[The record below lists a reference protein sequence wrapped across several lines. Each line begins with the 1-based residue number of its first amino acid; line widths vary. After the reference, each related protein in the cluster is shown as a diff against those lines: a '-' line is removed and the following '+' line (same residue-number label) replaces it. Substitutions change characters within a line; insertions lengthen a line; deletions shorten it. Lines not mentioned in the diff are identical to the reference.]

1 MLSEKNRSNPLIY
14 YIKIGSNLN
23 AANFLHLSTD
33 VNGFSCSDF
42 LCKQR
47 LILDIYTKMKLVR
60 STFCHIRLKF
70 AFFFNLSQFEKAKQ
84 TAALTIHA
92 NRNICFVCFFH
103 HIYLFFRK
111 IICKTIWNSPKMFPP
126 FISTCRPIF
135 FLFSGLKFL
144 LFLFWLVIFFLFSL
158 ILRSLMLCWVGLMH
172 MPNIRTVFSFDTVVD
187 TVECDTGKN

>member
-1 MLSEKNRSNPLIY
+1 MTLSEKNRSNPLIY
-14 YIKIGSNLN
+14 CIKIGSNLS

-60 STFCHIRLKF
+60 STGFLSYSFEIRI
-70 AFFFNLSQFEKAKQ
+70 FFQSSSQFEKAKQ

-135 FLFSGLKFL
+135 FYF
-144 LFLFWLVIFFLFSL
+144 
-158 ILRSLMLCWVGLMH
+158 R
-172 MPNIRTVFSFDTVVD
+172 D
-187 TVECDTGKN
+187 